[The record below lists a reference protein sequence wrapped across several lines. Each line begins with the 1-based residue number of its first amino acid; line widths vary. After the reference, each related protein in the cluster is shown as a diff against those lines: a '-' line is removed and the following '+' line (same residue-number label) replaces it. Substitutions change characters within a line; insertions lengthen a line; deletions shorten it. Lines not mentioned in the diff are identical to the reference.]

1 MRISRRTSTS
11 PVLAGFALLS
21 LFLVCALMGTAAAS
35 AAGPATVTVRVVG
48 ENGQSLLPL
57 TQVTTTTAPV
67 VKDGKPEDS
76 CTGTSAAG
84 ALELAT
90 KGNWS
95 GAWNSSFG
103 YGVETIEGVSYP
115 FTQPDFWTF
124 WTDNKEASEGICGA
138 KSELSQGDSVLFF
151 VSCFSEI
158 MGGCPPAPNVLAIE
172 APATAEVGKP
182 TTVTVLSYPNAGGEP
197 VPAVG
202 ATVEG
207 GGDANALPTN
217 AQGQT
222 TLIFSGDGN
231 YTIDAT
237 GAAGESSAI
246 RGEVFVCA
254 HEGNDG
260 TCGTTAPSKSSGVQ
274 PPASGGPGTNSNPAV
289 IEKAKIA
296 GVKNGHVYS
305 RRAAPRLLKGSIVVP
320 AGGLL
325 RKVQISLKRRYRGHC
340 YDFSGSRGQF
350 FAVKC
355 KQAAS
360 FFSVGTKDS
369 FSYLLPARLPRG
381 LYTYD
386 IEGVD
391 GTGQTTKLVS
401 GVSHVVFQV
410 K

>member
-1 MRISRRTSTS
+1 MSSVFG
-11 PVLAGFALLS
+11 VLFVIFSFLALGG
-21 LFLVCALMGTAAAS
+21 VATAL
-35 AAGPATVTVRVVG
+35 AGPATVTVRVIGV
-48 ENGQSLLPL
+48 NNQALLPL

-90 KGNWS
+90 KGSWS

-124 WTDNKEASEGICGA
+124 WLDNKESSEGVCGA

-151 VSCFSEI
+151 VSCFSEK
-158 MGGCPPAPNVLAIE
+158 GECPAAPNVLAIQV
-172 APATAEVGKP
+172 PATAEVGKP
-182 TTVTVLSYPNAGGEP
+182 TAVTVISYPNAGGEP

-202 ATVEG
+202 ATVVG
-207 GGDANALPTN
+207 GGDTSALPTN

-237 GAAGESSAI
+237 GGAGESSAI
-246 RGEVFVCA
+246 RGEAFVCA
-254 HEGNDG
+254 HQGNDG
-260 TCGTTAPSKSSGVQ
+260 TCGAPAPSGGTGTTPKGTPTPIVGGSS
-274 PPASGGPGTNSNPAV
+274 PATV
-289 IEKAKIA
+289 VAKIA
-296 GVKNGHVYS
+296 GVKNGHVY
-305 RRAAPRLLKGSIVVP
+305 RRHAAPRLLRGSVVVP

-325 RKVQISLKRRYRGHC
+325 RKVQISLRRRYRGRC
-340 YDFSGSRGQF
+340 FDFSGSKARF
-350 FAVKC
+350 VAVKC

-381 LYTYD
+381 SYTYD
-386 IEGVD
+386 IEAVD